1 MFVNRGVTGWHA
13 VLKGRSMA
21 TDISTLNASQLSTYF
36 VDKLTSAATASAQT
50 TALDQ
55 DDVNHFFSASDGSR
69 FLLLKQNIDA
79 QSIIYSA
86 VELQASVLAD
96 LDHLINDVLNL
107 ETSLNDAGLTAEA
120 RLDIGLTI
128 DQRKAAINEVIA
140 QSYHRDDLN
149 LSGFHGSADKL
160 LTTLLPDTVSI
171 ETLGID
177 QTELLALEVDFA
189 SIFENMHYAPDCPIC
204 AAQNSDPSQAA
215 LSASL
220 GNDIATPEAI
230 ASTYTTNNTGTASS
244 GSFATNYIEALN
256 AGVKWDIDTAAGE
269 TLTYSFYKG
278 DAVTPYAYSL
288 PTSYNDNT
296 PVPLSD
302 GDAGNDQKVRDA
314 FAKWDAVIGIDL
326 EEVTETAGS
335 DVVGEMRVAF
345 VTDRDGGGAGT
356 FAFAYYPNSG
366 ASGGDVWFDMANT
379 TVMAGEYTFDYFATI
394 HEMGHAI
401 GLAHPFA
408 GASPFVAKPELAG
421 SEHFNRNTV
430 MSYNFDDR
438 NGYFDVSTLASGY
451 SYSNWKHVYPI
462 TPMIYDIAYGEE
474 LYGAETT
481 TNTGST
487 SYSFDINP
495 VTLETI
501 YDSGGEDTLDASN
514 QTRQNIIDLTPG
526 SFSSIGLLADRAAA
540 QAYYEGLGISAGA
553 VSGWFGVFD
562 ATASSM
568 MTANTG
574 DFTDGVYRGQDNVAI
589 AFSTTIEN
597 AKGGSGN
604 DQITGNDAANRLEGN
619 AGDDEITGGRG
630 NDIID
635 GGSGADTAI
644 FTGNAA
650 AYRVKREGSSVT
662 VTDLTSGRY
671 GTDSLRNVEYL
682 QFDDQTLT
690 VSELT
695 DETIT
700 ISAENR
706 AGERR
711 QLNQALRSYLG
722 GARNDTLLVDRF
734 DRTDRTIDGGA
745 GNDTI
750 VSGGGADVVQ
760 GGVGNDTLR
769 GGAGRDILDGG
780 SGNDRFVIVGKT
792 RPGQYTASAIANSA
806 GSGVNLEQ
814 ALSLDE
820 LNNNSESDLSA
831 GEIIRGGEGYDAIFG
846 YGEMD
851 FTTVEIESI
860 EEINLNSTLRIRA
873 DQLAALAS
881 AGGRIKGD
889 GASVIEIVAAPGQ
902 KIVDLQSLTL
912 TGIGEVKLGDGVA
925 ARFGDAS
932 AAGVAVISGRGEVAA
947 TSEQGRQNIAT
958 AVLRAGSMNEV
969 AFFASDKDLGR
980 YQGFVLERARAS
992 QQLQRLDGPLL
1003 TAYEDGVLGHLKSGD
1018 RLQIGTSIF
1027 LTERLA
1033 QGLAARAITL
1043 EGQSQS
1049 HVTIAA
1055 GRSVVDLAGLSFK
1068 NIASLRLEAGAR
1080 LVVSGAQVSTLQA
1093 IDGAGT
1099 IASSDGDS
1107 FAALRAGL
1115 SQLQLSSEL
1124 TLLESKRDAELLT
1137 SFKLERNRLSIRVQ
1151 NAPNDYADWN
1161 IVRNSEAV
1169 TNLSGQNTMAN
1180 ISTLAQRATELKESV
1195 LVSMSANSRNIDKIQ
1210 YVNLGLSAQ
1219 PMSRS
1224 HSFLSQLLAQLN
1236 LEANIAARAHNLSA
1250 DTISV
1255 MLERL

>member
-1 MFVNRGVTGWHA
+1 
-13 VLKGRSMA
+13 MA
-21 TDISTLNASQLSTYF
+21 IDISTLNSFQLSTYF
-36 VDKLTSAATASAQT
+36 VDKLSSTAMEAAAAAAS
-50 TALDQ
+50 DQ
-55 DDVNHFFSASDGSR
+55 DSDQDSVNRFFSASDGSR

-96 LDHLINDVLNL
+96 LDNLINDVLNL
-107 ETSLNDAGLTAEA
+107 ETSLDDAGLTADA
-120 RLDIGLTI
+120 RIDIGLTI

-140 QSYHRDDLN
+140 QSYHREDLS
-149 LSGFHGSADKL
+149 LSGFHGSSDKL
-160 LTTLLPDTVSI
+160 LTMLLPDTVSI
-171 ETLGID
+171 ETLGVD

-204 AAQNSDPSQAA
+204 AAQNSNPGQAA
-215 LSASL
+215 LNASL
-220 GNDIATPEAI
+220 GNEVAMPEAI
-230 ASTYTTNNTGTASS
+230 ASTYTTNNTGIASS

-256 AGVKWDIDTAAGE
+256 AGVKWDIDTASGE

-326 EEVTETAGS
+326 EEVTETVNS

-356 FAFAYYPNSG
+356 FAFAYYPNTG
-366 ASGGDVWFDMANT
+366 PSGGDVWFDMANT

-421 SEHFNRNTV
+421 TEHFSRNTV

-438 NGYFDVSTLASGY
+438 NGYFDFSTLASGY
-451 SYSNWKHVYPI
+451 SSSNWKHVYPI

-481 TNTGST
+481 TNTGNT
-487 SYSFDINP
+487 RYSFDVNP

-526 SFSSIGLLADRAAA
+526 GFSSIGLLADRAAA

-562 ATASSM
+562 ATARSM
-568 MTANTG
+568 MTANAS

-604 DQITGNDAANRLEGN
+604 DQITGNDADNLLEGN
-619 AGDDEITGGRG
+619 DGDDTITGGRG

-635 GGSGADTAI
+635 GGSGSDTSI
-644 FTGNAA
+644 FLGNAA

-662 VTDLTSGRY
+662 VTDLTSARY

-682 QFDDQTLT
+682 RFDDQTLT

-706 AGERR
+706 VGERR
-711 QLNQALRSYLG
+711 RLNQAVRSYTG
-722 GARNDTLLVDRF
+722 GARNDTLLVDRG
-734 DRTDRTIDGGA
+734 DRADRTIDGGA
-745 GNDTI
+745 GNDMI
-750 VSGGGADVVQ
+750 AAGAGADVVQ

-792 RPGQYTASAIANSA
+792 RPGQYAASAIENSA
-806 GSGVNLEQ
+806 GRGVNLAQ
-814 ALSLDE
+814 LLSLDD
-820 LNNNSESDLSA
+820 LNDNSESDLSA

-851 FTTVEIESI
+851 FTTVEIDSI

-881 AGGRIKGD
+881 AGGRIVGD
-889 GASVIEIVAAPGQ
+889 GTSVIEIIVAPGQ
-902 KIVDLQSLTL
+902 KIVDLKSLTL
-912 TGIGEVKLGDGVA
+912 TGIGEIILGDGVA

-947 TSEQGRQNIAT
+947 TSEQGRKNIAT
-958 AVLRAGSMNEV
+958 AVLRAGTMNEV
-969 AFFASDKDLGR
+969 AFFANDKDLGR

-992 QQLQRLDGPLL
+992 QQLQRMDGPLL
-1003 TAYEDGVLGHLKSGD
+1003 TAYEDGVLSHLKSGD
-1018 RLQIGTSIF
+1018 RLQIGASIF

-1033 QGLAARAITL
+1033 QGLADRAITL

-1049 HVTIAA
+1049 LVTIAA

-1068 NIASLRLEAGAR
+1068 NIAALRLEAGAR
-1080 LVVSGAQVSTLQA
+1080 VVVSGEQVSKLQA
-1093 IDGAGT
+1093 IVGT
-1099 IASSDGDS
+1099 GTLASSDHDS

-1124 TLLESKRDAELLT
+1124 TLLETKRDAELLT

-1151 NAPNDYADWN
+1151 DAPDDYANWN
-1161 IVRNSEAV
+1161 IVKNSGAA
-1169 TNLSGQNTMAN
+1169 TNLSDQSTVAN
-1180 ISTLAQRATELKESV
+1180 VTTLAQRAAVLKESV
-1195 LVSMSANSRNIDKIQ
+1195 FVSISANVGNIYQKQ
-1210 YVNLGLSAQ
+1210 YVNMDTVGQ
-1219 PMSRS
+1219 PLTRGQSV
-1224 HSFLSQLLAQLN
+1224 LPQLLAQLD
-1236 LEANIAARAHNLSA
+1236 LEATIAARAHNLSA
-1250 DTISV
+1250 DITAV
-1255 MLERL
+1255 MVERLIKEA

>member
-1 MFVNRGVTGWHA
+1 
-13 VLKGRSMA
+13 MA
-21 TDISTLNASQLSTYF
+21 IDISTLNSLQLSTYF
-36 VDKLTSAATASAQT
+36 VDKLSSAAVTEAPAAASDQAP
-50 TALDQ
+50 DQ
-55 DDVNHFFSASDGSR
+55 DSVSRFFSASDGSR

-86 VELQASVLAD
+86 VELQASVLVD
-96 LDHLINDVLNL
+96 LDNLINDVLNL
-107 ETSLNDAGLTAEA
+107 ETSLDDADLTSDA
-120 RLDIGLTI
+120 RIAIGLTI

-140 QSYHRDDLN
+140 QSYHREDLN
-149 LSGFHGSADKL
+149 LSGFHGSSDKL

-171 ETLGID
+171 ESLGVD
-177 QTELLALEVDFA
+177 QTELLALEVDFV
-189 SIFENMHYAPDCPIC
+189 SIFENMHFAPDCPIC
-204 AAQNSDPSQAA
+204 AAQNSDPGQAA
-215 LSASL
+215 LNASL
-220 GNDIATPEAI
+220 GKDVAMPESI

-256 AGVKWDIDTAAGE
+256 AGVKWDIDTASGE

-288 PTSYNDNT
+288 PISYNDNT

-326 EEVTETAGS
+326 EEVTETVGS

-356 FAFAYYPNSG
+356 FAFAYYPNTG
-366 ASGGDVWFDMANT
+366 PSGGDVWFDMANT

-421 SEHFNRNTV
+421 TEHFNRNTV

-487 SYSFDINP
+487 RYSFDVNP

-568 MTANTG
+568 MTANAG

-604 DQITGNDAANRLEGN
+604 DQITGNDAANLLEGN
-619 AGDDEITGGRG
+619 DGDDTITGGRG

-635 GGSGADTAI
+635 GGSGSDTAI
-644 FTGNAA
+644 FSGNAV

-682 QFDDQTLT
+682 RFDDQTLT
-690 VSELT
+690 VSQLT

-706 AGERR
+706 VGERR
-711 QLNQALRSYLG
+711 RLNQAVRSYTG
-722 GARNDTLLVDRF
+722 GARNDTLLVERG

-745 GNDTI
+745 GNDI
-750 VSGGGADVVQ
+750 IAAGAGTDVVQ

-792 RPGQYTASAIANSA
+792 RPGQYAASAIENSA
-806 GSGVNLEQ
+806 GSGVNLAEL
-814 ALSLDE
+814 LSLDD
-820 LNNNSESDLSA
+820 LNNSESDLSA

-851 FTTVEIESI
+851 FTTVEIDSI
-860 EEINLNSTLRIRA
+860 EEINLNSSLRIRT

-881 AGGRIKGD
+881 AGGRITGD
-889 GASVIEIVAAPGQ
+889 GTSVIEIVVAPGQ

-912 TGIGEVKLGDGVA
+912 TGIGEIILGNGVA

-932 AAGVAVISGRGEVAA
+932 AAGVTVISGRGEVAA

-958 AVLRAGSMNEV
+958 AVLRAGAMNEV
-969 AFFASDKDLGR
+969 AFFASDEDLGR

-992 QQLQRLDGPLL
+992 QQLERLDGPLL
-1003 TAYEDGVLGHLKSGD
+1003 TAYEDGILGSLEAGG
-1018 RLQIGTSIF
+1018 RLQIGDSIF

-1033 QGLAARAITL
+1033 QGLADRAITL

-1049 HVTIAA
+1049 LVTIAA

-1068 NIASLRLEAGAR
+1068 NIAALRLEAGAR
-1080 LVVSGAQVSTLQA
+1080 VVVSGEQVSKLQA
-1093 IDGAGT
+1093 IVGT
-1099 IASSDGDS
+1099 GTLASSDHDS

-1124 TLLESKRDAELLT
+1124 TLLETKRDAELLT

-1151 NAPNDYADWN
+1151 NAPDDYANWN
-1161 IVRNSEAV
+1161 IVKNSGAA
-1169 TNLSGQNTMAN
+1169 TNLSDQSTVAN
-1180 ISTLAQRATELKESV
+1180 VTTLAQRAAELKETV
-1195 LVSMSANSRNIDKIQ
+1195 FVSISANVRNIYQKQ
-1210 YVNLGLSAQ
+1210 YVNMDAAGQLLTRGQSVL
-1219 PMSRS
+1219 P
-1224 HSFLSQLLAQLN
+1224 QLLAQLD
-1236 LEANIAARAHNLSA
+1236 LEATIAARAHNLSA
-1250 DTISV
+1250 DIRAV
-1255 MLERL
+1255 MVERLIKEA

>member
-1 MFVNRGVTGWHA
+1 
-13 VLKGRSMA
+13 MA
-21 TDISTLNASQLSTYF
+21 TDISTLNASHLSTYF
-36 VDKLTSAATASAQT
+36 VDKLTSAADTPAAQLAQGT
-50 TALDQ
+50 Q
-55 DDVNHFFSASDGSR
+55 DSVDRFLSASEGSR

-96 LDHLINDVLNL
+96 LDNLINDVLNL
-107 ETSLNDAGLTAEA
+107 ETNLQEVSLSEAA
-120 RLDIGLTI
+120 RLDIALTI

-140 QSYHRDDLN
+140 QSYHRADLN
-149 LSGFHGSADKL
+149 LSGFHGATDKP
-160 LTTLLPDTVSI
+160 LTGLLPDTVSV
-171 ETLGID
+171 ESLGVD
-177 QTELLALEVDFA
+177 QAELLALEVDFA
-189 SIFENMHYAPDCPIC
+189 AIFENMHFAPECPVC
-204 AAQNSDPSQAA
+204 SAQNLDTGQAA

-220 GNDIATPEAI
+220 GDDIASSEAI

-278 DAVTPYAYSL
+278 DAVTPYAYNLSA
-288 PTSYNDNT
+288 SYNDNT
-296 PVPLSD
+296 PVPLSN

-314 FAKWDAVIGIDL
+314 FAKWDAVIGINL

-366 ASGGDVWFDMANT
+366 ASGGDVWFDMADT

-421 SEHFNRNTV
+421 TEHYSRNTV

-451 SYSNWKHVYPI
+451 SYSNWKHVYPV

-487 SYSFDINP
+487 SYSFAVNP

-540 QAYYEGLGISAGA
+540 QAYYEGLGISSSA

-589 AFSTTIEN
+589 AFSTTIEH

-619 AGDDEITGGRG
+619 AGDDEISGGRG

-635 GGSGADTAI
+635 GGSGSDTAV
-644 FTGNAA
+644 FAGNAS

-671 GTDSLRNVEYL
+671 GTDSLLNVEYIR
-682 QFDDQTLT
+682 FDDQTLT
-690 VSELT
+690 VATLD
-695 DETIT
+695 DETVT

-706 AGERR
+706 VGDRR
-711 QLNQALRSYLG
+711 RLNQAITSYRG
-722 GARNDTLLVDRF
+722 GARNDTLIADRG
-734 DRTDRTIDGGA
+734 DRTARTIDGGA
-745 GNDTI
+745 GHDII
-750 VSGGGADVVQ
+750 VSGAGADVVQ
-760 GGVGNDTLR
+760 GGAGDDTLR
-769 GGAGRDILDGG
+769 GGAGRDVLDGG
-780 SGNDRFVIVGKT
+780 SGNDRFVIVGQT
-792 RPGQYTASAIANSA
+792 RPGQYAASAIANSA
-806 GSGVNLEQ
+806 GSGVNLAQ
-814 ALSLDE
+814 SLSLDD
-820 LNNNSESDLSA
+820 LNNNRESDLEA
-831 GEIIRGGEGYDAIFG
+831 GEVIRGGEGYDAIFG
-846 YGEMD
+846 YGDMD
-851 FTTVEIESI
+851 FTTVDIDSV
-860 EEINLNSTLRIRA
+860 EEINLNSYLRIRA

-881 AGGRIKGD
+881 VGGRIQGD
-889 GASVIEIVAAPGQ
+889 GTSVIEIVAAPGQ
-902 KIVDLQSLTL
+902 NIVDLQALTL
-912 TGIGEVKLGDGVA
+912 SGIGEVKLAAGVA

-932 AAGVAVISGRGEVAA
+932 AAGVAMISGRGEVAA
-947 TSEQGRQNIAT
+947 TSERGQQKIA
-958 AVLRAGSMNEV
+958 AALLRAGSTNEV
-969 AFFASDKDLGR
+969 AFHANDRDLGR
-980 YQGFVLERARAS
+980 YRGFVLERARAS
-992 QQLQRLDGPLL
+992 QQLQRLEGPLL
-1003 TAYEDGVLGHLKSGD
+1003 TAYEDGVMRDLKPGD
-1018 RLQIGTSIF
+1018 RLQIGTSIL

-1033 QGLAARAITL
+1033 RGLAERAITL
-1043 EGQSQS
+1043 EGQSAS
-1049 HVTIAA
+1049 LVTIAA
-1055 GRSVVDLAGLSFK
+1055 GRSVVDIAGLSFK
-1068 NIASLRLEAGAR
+1068 NIAALRLDAGAR
-1080 LVVSGAQVSTLQA
+1080 VVLSGQQLAPLQA

-1099 IASSDGDS
+1099 LASATPDA
-1107 FAALRAGL
+1107 FEALRAGL
-1115 SQLQLSSEL
+1115 SQLRVSGAVA
-1124 TLLESKRDAELLT
+1124 LLESKRDAELLT
-1137 SFKLERNRLSIRVQ
+1137 AFKLDRNRLSVRAE
-1151 NAPNDYADWN
+1151 NAPNDYADWT
-1161 IVRNSEAV
+1161 IVKNTEGV
-1169 TNLSGQNTMAN
+1169 TNLSGARSLLNVSA
-1180 ISTLAQRATELKESV
+1180 LAQRAAALTETLFMSMDASSVKTEQIQYFNMNATALDANPSQSV
-1195 LVSMSANSRNIDKIQ
+1195 LPQLIAELGVVTNS
-1210 YVNLGLSAQ
+1210 VAGT
-1219 PMSRS
+1219 
-1224 HSFLSQLLAQLN
+1224 
-1236 LEANIAARAHNLSA
+1236 HNLSA
-1250 DTISV
+1250 DSLAV
-1255 MLERL
+1255 LLETL